1 MRGKWREYLKN
12 KKIKNVTF
20 FCQDL
25 DSVEGEGLVVFRGP
39 KEVNLTLEEGEG
51 FRQSNY
57 SVLPKGDYR
66 KVFRQSNYTVLPK
79 GDYR

>member
-1 MRGKWREYLKN
+1 MRANGERISKNEKLKN
-12 KKIKNVTF
+12 LIF

-57 SVLPKGDYR
+57 SVLPRGDYR
-66 KVFRQSNYTVLPK
+66 
-79 GDYR
+79 